1 MRDAVANTNI
11 TLPTVRHPLEVVR
24 DQFETWRKRR
34 PYRGRIPEALWQ
46 AAVGLCK
53 EHSIFEV
60 SRALRLNYNGVK
72 NRVPKARDVGLAVG
86 QRPDLGFVRLDLG
99 APIAPSEC
107 LVEMEAANGSKRR
120 MTFRGVLRDVDPV
133 ELSRAFWRQGR

>member
-1 MRDAVANTNI
+1 MRDAVANI

-34 PYRGRIPEALWQ
+34 PCRGRIPEALWQ

-60 SRALRLNYNGVK
+60 SRALRLNYNGLK

-86 QRPDLGFVRLDLG
+86 QRPDLGFVKLDL
-99 APIAPSEC
+99 ATPIAPSEY
-107 LVEMEAANGSKRR
+107 LVQMETPSGAKMR
-120 MTFRGVLRDVDPV
+120 MSFRGVLRDVDPV